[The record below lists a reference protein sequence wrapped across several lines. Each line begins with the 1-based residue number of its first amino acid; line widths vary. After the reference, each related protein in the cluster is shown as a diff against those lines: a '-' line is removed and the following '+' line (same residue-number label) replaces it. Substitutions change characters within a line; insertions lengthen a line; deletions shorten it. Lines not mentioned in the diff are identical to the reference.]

1 MCVCV
6 QEALEELATWLDA
19 HPKEIVIISCTHF
32 DSLTDGDHTRLVDY
46 ILSLFG
52 EKLCSS
58 QVTRLEERERDGKL
72 FEIIL

>member
-1 MCVCV
+1 M

-19 HPKEIVIISCTHF
+19 HPKEMVIVSCSHF
-32 DSLTDGDHTRLVDY
+32 ESLTPTDHTNLVEY

-58 QVTRLEERERDGKL
+58 QVRRERKRESIDGKS
-72 FEIIL
+72 EN